1 MPLLYDEVEI
11 DEWTETMLLTE
22 RFTPPRNGRML
33 RFRLSDG
40 SRRKLLYTC
49 IDGNYAGP
57 FSAENG
63 AVTVENGI
71 GILEALRAGCHA
83 AQVIAVDVE
92 EFLLDPLEIPVSP
105 VIVTLSDGEQA
116 AVRIYGEAEI
126 SIRVRDSDLLM
137 EEEVKRGKVTAPERR
152 AERIIKKCLK
162 REISRK
168 MPQIITTGHVL
179 EGIADLVEEAD
190 SIGQTAASHAEQ
202 MLPWLEVV
210 SCEVTLEVLDLDE
223 SILEKENYRWRQKEA
238 ESAEQRAMQMRLVE
252 KAGDALIAAYGQSAI
267 PPEML
272 QIVAVYAQNQP
283 MVSADELTALC
294 GKLKALS
301 EKYTPELLLKNVKAL
316 TGGVTR

>member
-179 EGIADLVEEAD
+179 EGIAELDEEAD

-272 QIVAVYAQNQP
+272 HIVAVYAQNQP

>member
-11 DEWTETMLLTE
+11 DERTEPKLLTE

-179 EGIADLVEEAD
+179 EGIAELDEEAD

-210 SCEVTLEVLDLDE
+210 TCEV
-223 SILEKENYRWRQKEA
+223 
-238 ESAEQRAMQMRLVE
+238 
-252 KAGDALIAAYGQSAI
+252 
-267 PPEML
+267 P
-272 QIVAVYAQNQP
+272 
-283 MVSADELTALC
+283 
-294 GKLKALS
+294 
-301 EKYTPELLLKNVKAL
+301 
-316 TGGVTR
+316 